1 MVKVSTSQER
11 LNQLFDA
18 DPRTDTAIGEALGV
32 SKQTI
37 SAWRNGTRSPKRS
50 MLMTIAEYYNT
61 TVEWLLGW
69 DAPSPDPAQNAS
81 ILTADEQALLAAY
94 RAADDRAREDA
105 LNTLLTHPREVKRGN
120 LA

>member
-1 MVKVSTSQER
+1 MTRVSTNQSR

-18 DPRTDTAIGEALGV
+18 DPRNDSAIGEALGV

-50 MLMTIAEYYNT
+50 MLTKIAQLYHT
-61 TVEWLLGW
+61 TEEWLLGW
-69 DAPSPDPAQNAS
+69 DVAAPVPANSVLSPEEETL
-81 ILTADEQALLAAY
+81 LTAY
-94 RAADDRAREDA
+94 RAAEDTAKRYA
-105 LNTLLTHPREVKRGN
+105 LEMLLAHPRAKEEEN

>member
-1 MVKVSTSQER
+1 MARVSTNQAR

-18 DPRTDTAIGEALGV
+18 DPRNDSAIGEALGV

-50 MLMTIAEYYNT
+50 MLTKIAQIYHT
-61 TVEWLLGW
+61 TEEWLLGW
-69 DAPSPDPAQNAS
+69 DVPSPVPSNNVLSQEEE
-81 ILTADEQALLAAY
+81 TFLAAY
-94 RAADDRAREDA
+94 RAADDTAQRYA
-105 LNTLLTHPREVKRGN
+105 LEMLLAHPRAKTEEG